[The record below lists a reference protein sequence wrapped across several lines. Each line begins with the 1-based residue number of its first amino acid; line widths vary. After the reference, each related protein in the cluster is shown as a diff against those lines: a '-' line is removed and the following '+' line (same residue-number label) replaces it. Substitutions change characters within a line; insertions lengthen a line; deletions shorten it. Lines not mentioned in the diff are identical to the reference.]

1 MARPRHFCGV
11 SGELKS
17 DEVLAIN
24 PRGQA
29 PTFKDGDVIVN
40 ESMALMQ
47 YVEEAY
53 PEPPLLPH
61 AADKVERALA
71 YQRFHET
78 STLYSALGPI
88 FIAKMTGAVNTED
101 EQVHLRQWVFWPRS
115 LCSRSPN
122 HVHAYQSRCIA
133 MPSTLPRGPHAAA
146 IPQIERKC
154 ITYAATICPPRGACC
169 RHLTTT
175 ID

>member
-11 SGELKS
+11 SRELKS

-29 PTFKDGDVIVN
+29 PTFKDGDVIVK

-61 AADKVERALA
+61 AADKVKRALA

-78 STLYSALGPI
+78 STLYSALGPL
-88 FIAKMTGAVNTED
+88 FIAKMTGAVNTGASSPVGVLATIIVQSISEPCACIPKPM
-101 EQVHLRQWVFWPRS
+101 RYRY
-115 LCSRSPN
+115 RSP
-122 HVHAYQSRCIA
+122 H
-133 MPSTLPRGPHAAA
+133 PSTSPS
-146 IPQIERKC
+146 
-154 ITYAATICPPRGACC
+154 C
-169 RHLTTT
+169 RSNTS
-175 ID
+175 D